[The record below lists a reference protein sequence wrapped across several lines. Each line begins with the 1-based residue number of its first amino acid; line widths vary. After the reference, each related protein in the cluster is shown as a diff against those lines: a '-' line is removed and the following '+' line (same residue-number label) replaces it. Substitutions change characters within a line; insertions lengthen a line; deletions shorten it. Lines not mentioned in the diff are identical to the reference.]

1 MGARHSQRLSFGEAS
16 NCLWEEA
23 VLSWREALTQVRA
36 LGRWSARDFQSQVGG
51 PCHGKEL
58 EAGGSCPCSL
68 QGSGSRCPFRIPSSS
83 NDLMI
88 LCHILVGRTGTAMD
102 TRNKHYGMR
111 AGQLQQAAA
120 AATNI
125 LTRERRQGSQRAPG
139 RPPVPLGTPP
149 CPAARGPAGEEQG
162 GCETSL

>member
-1 MGARHSQRLSFGEAS
+1 MYGRSFWQEGGEAPERLAQRGGG
-16 NCLWEEA
+16 CLDRHPRSGWTR
-23 VLSWREALTQVRA
+23 LRA
-36 LGRWSARDFQSQVGG
+36 ASSGGKSLLPAGSAQ
-51 PCHGKEL
+51 C
-58 EAGGSCPCSL
+58 
-68 QGSGSRCPFRIPSSS
+68 GSRCPFRIPTSS

-88 LCHILVGRTGTAMD
+88 LCRMLVGRTGTAMD

-139 RPPVPLGTPP
+139 RPLVPLGTPP

-162 GCETSL
+162 EYETSL